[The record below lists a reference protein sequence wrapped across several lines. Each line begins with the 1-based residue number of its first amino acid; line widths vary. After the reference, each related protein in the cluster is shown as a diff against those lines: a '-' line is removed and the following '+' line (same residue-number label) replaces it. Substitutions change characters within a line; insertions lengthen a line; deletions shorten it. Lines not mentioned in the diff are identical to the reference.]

1 MGCGPSASG
10 PGVLNPLRSERE
22 AFRLLLYVVAVA
34 IVVIVVAL
42 IVQALS

>member
-1 MGCGPSASG
+1 M
-10 PGVLNPLRSERE
+10 LNPLRSERE

-42 IVQALS
+42 LIQALT